1 MKKLTLER
9 IKMTK
14 NKVEFATVVDT
25 VAVKVDINNLN
36 DFTIV
41 SNDNYDYIE
50 RLSDSFD
57 NSQMAL
63 KVNLHNKYG
72 EMTLNSL
79 KKYSCALNSSIAE
92 LGVLNLNEVELNRI
106 DVALDTN
113 SYTMQ
118 KDFKKMLFVYELL
131 TVKHKKSDRWY
142 TTNLNS
148 LERNTIKLYDSRFE
162 LEIYD
167 KAKASNNVHPYAT
180 RIEFRYKRLNKDLKE
195 SNVYLDKVMDKVKEM
210 DGKLLQ
216 LEDNMSK
223 RLIKLYQADKDNVK
237 SFAEFVRK
245 YNDYF
250 YTLNI
255 LKNVYKETGLKGSY
269 KGWLDNFRL
278 KNKLEFYT
286 VKDIKE
292 LQKVM
297 LKSIKTYMKQGC
309 KKALHFFMQKIN
321 QNI

>member
-1 MKKLTLER
+1 M
-9 IKMTK
+9 IK
-14 NKVEFATVVDT
+14 NKVEFATVIDT
-25 VAVKVDINNLN
+25 VAVRVDINNLN

-41 SNDNYDYIE
+41 TNDNYDYIE

-57 NSQMAL
+57 NSKMSL

-72 EMTLNSL
+72 EMTLNSV
-79 KKYSCALNSSIAE
+79 KKYNKATVESLADV
-92 LGVLNLNEVELNRI
+92 GVLNVNEVELNRI

-118 KDFKKMLFVYELL
+118 KDFKKMLFAYELL
-131 TVKHKKSDRWY
+131 TIKHKKSDRWY
-142 TTNLNS
+142 TTNLNT
-148 LERNTIKLYDSRFE
+148 LQRNTIKLYDSRFE

-167 KAKASNNVHPYAT
+167 KAKASNNMHPYQT

-195 SNVYLDKVMDKVKEM
+195 SDVYLDKVAEKVKEM

-237 SFAEFVRK
+237 SFSEFVRK

-255 LKNVYKETGLKGSY
+255 LKEVYKSTGMKGGY
-269 KGWLDNFRL
+269 KNWVDKFR
-278 KNKLEFYT
+278 KTNQLEFYT
-286 VKDIKE
+286 AKDIKE
-292 LQKVM
+292 LQKAM
-297 LKSIKTYMKQGC
+297 LKSVKTYMK
-309 KKALHFFMQKIN
+309 
-321 QNI
+321 